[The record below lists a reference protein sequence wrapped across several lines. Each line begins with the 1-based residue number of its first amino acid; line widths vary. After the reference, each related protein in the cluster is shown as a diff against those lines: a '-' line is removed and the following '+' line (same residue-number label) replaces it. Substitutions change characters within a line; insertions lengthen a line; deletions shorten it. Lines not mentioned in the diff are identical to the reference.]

1 VSVGRTSGESAGA
14 LNRRGE
20 LAARRADVS
29 PQRLGDL
36 TDAVR
41 LGRNDTVSVA
51 AVPEQQAR
59 RRVPPTAGTQSPVS
73 IAPRTLVTFILLSA
87 GALALGA
94 LVIAVHSVLIQL
106 IVAIVLA
113 MALEPLVEGFE
124 RRGVGRGASVGITF
138 GLVAAAL
145 IGFAYFLF
153 QPLVTE
159 LEGFANDLPRLLHDL
174 THGRGRLGFLEAR
187 YHIVE
192 RVRDAVKQHGVTG
205 ATGQTLGFVTNIVQ
219 TGGALV
225 FIAFLTLF
233 VQLGGRQ
240 WFDSLVGFVPGEHRD
255 RVRRMGSGV
264 SRAVGGYVAGNLLIS
279 VIAGT
284 VTTLVLLATHVPYPV
299 PLGLV
304 VAVFD
309 LVPLVGATV
318 GTVIVGSVAL
328 TQGISTAAIVVAA
341 MIVYQQIENHTI
353 QQLVYHRTV
362 QLSALAISV
371 SVAAGAELGGV
382 VGALLGI
389 PAAGA
394 LKVVFGELAAW
405 RHGEAEAT

>member
-1 VSVGRTSGESAGA
+1 MIDRH
-14 LNRRGE
+14 
-20 LAARRADVS
+20 ADGS
-29 PQRLGDL
+29 PQRLRDL

-41 LGRNDTVSVA
+41 PLRNDSVGVA
-51 AVPEQQAR
+51 AVPEHQTR
-59 RRVPPTAGTQSPVS
+59 RRGSPAAVTQSPVS
-73 IAPRTLVTFILLSA
+73 IAPRTLITFILLSA

-94 LVIAVHSVLIQL
+94 LVMAVRSVLVQL
-106 IVAIVLA
+106 VLAIVLA
-113 MALEPLVEGFE
+113 MALEPLVKLFE
-124 RRGVGRGASVGITF
+124 RRVRRGAAVGITF

-145 IGFAYFLF
+145 VAFAYLLF

-159 LEGFANDLPRLLHDL
+159 LEAFANNLPRLLREL
-174 THGRGRLGFLEAR
+174 TQGNGRLGFLETR
-187 YHIVE
+187 YHLIE
-192 RVRDAVKQHGVTG
+192 RGRDAVRQHGVTG
-205 ATGQTLGFVTNIVQ
+205 ATGTLGFAANVVR
-219 TGGALV
+219 TGGAII

-240 WFDSLVGFVPGEHRD
+240 WFDGVVGFVPGAHRD
-255 RVRRMGSGV
+255 RVRRMGAGV
-264 SRAVGGYVAGNLLIS
+264 SRAVGGYVMGNLLIS
-279 VIAGT
+279 VVAGT
-284 VTTLVLLATHVPYPV
+284 VATLVLLATHVPFAV

-309 LVPLVGATV
+309 LLPLVGATIA
-318 GTVIVGSVAL
+318 TVIVGSVAL
-328 TQGISTAAIVVAA
+328 TQGVTTAAIVVGA
-341 MIVYQQIENHTI
+341 MIVYQQIENNTL
-353 QQLVYHRTV
+353 QPLVYHHTV

-405 RHGEAEAT
+405 RQGEPEAT